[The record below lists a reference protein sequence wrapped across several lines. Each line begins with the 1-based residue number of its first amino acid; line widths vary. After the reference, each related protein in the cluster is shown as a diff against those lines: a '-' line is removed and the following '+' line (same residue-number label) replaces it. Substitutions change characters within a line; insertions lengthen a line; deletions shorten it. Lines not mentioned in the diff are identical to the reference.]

1 MATTMMDVG
10 RGTFASLGGTGALTG
25 TASLLVVMFRLTESP
40 NGTLQTR
47 ATLAAVLAG
56 ALSTESAFTNYA
68 RINVTTGVAVSIAS
82 HITTLTMPSQTIA
95 NAGGVTNE
103 AITSLMVCYK
113 PSSGATDAQCIPLAT
128 YDFVIT
134 TDGSNLTA
142 TVNASGLITAA

>member
-25 TASLLVVMFRLTESP
+25 TASLLLVTFRLTEA
-40 NGTLQTR
+40 NATLQTR

-56 ALSTESAFTNYA
+56 ALSTESAYTNYA
-68 RINVTTGVAVSIAS
+68 RIPVTTGVAVSIAS
-82 HITTLTMPSQTIA
+82 HVTKLTMPNQTWA
-95 NAGGVTNE
+95 SAGGASNE
-103 AITSLMVCYK
+103 AITSAMVLYK

-128 YDFVIT
+128 YDFIIT

-142 TVNASGLITAA
+142 TIDPVNGLMTAA

>member
-25 TASLLVVMFRLTESP
+25 TASLLLVTFRLTEA
-40 NGTLQTR
+40 NATLQTR

-56 ALSTESAFTNYA
+56 ALSTESAYTNYA
-68 RINVTTGVAVSIAS
+68 RIPVTTGVAVSIAS
-82 HITTLTMPSQTIA
+82 HVTKLTMPNQTWA
-95 NAGGVTNE
+95 NAGGGVNE
-103 AITSLMVCYK
+103 AITSAMVLYK
-113 PSSGATDAQCIPLAT
+113 PSSAATDAQCIPLAT

-142 TVNASGLITAA
+142 TIDPVNGLMTAA

>member
-1 MATTMMDVG
+1 MGNSVMDVG
-10 RGTFASLGGTGALTG
+10 HGTFASLGGTGALTG
-25 TASLLVVMFRLTESP
+25 TASLLVVMFRLTEA
-40 NGTLQTR
+40 NATLTTR

-68 RINVTTGVAVSIAS
+68 RIPVTTGVAVSIAS
-82 HITTLTMPSQTIA
+82 HVTTLTMPSQTIN

-113 PSSGATDAQCIPLAT
+113 PSSGATDAQIQPLAT
-128 YDFVIT
+128 YDFIIT

-142 TVNASGLITAA
+142 TVNALGLITAA